1 MPNSFI
7 VKPLLNFTKHHKRT
21 TMKNLLILLFLFS
34 SLSVFSQTKVGG
46 VELPNE
52 ILVKENRMQLQGAGT
67 RVKLWMDMYAMGL
80 YLSSD
85 MNNAEQIISK
95 DESMGIRLQIIS
107 GLITSEKMEKATRD
121 GFKNATKG
129 EIAHIKTEIDE
140 FISVF
145 LGDIEKE
152 DVFEFMYTPESGTM
166 VYKNGELKDTII
178 GLPFKQA
185 LFGIWLCNKPADKN
199 LKEKLLK

>member
-1 MPNSFI
+1 
-7 VKPLLNFTKHHKRT
+7 
-21 TMKNLLILLFLFS
+21 MKKLLILLFLIS
-34 SLSVFSQTKVGG
+34 SLSSFSQTKIGG

-52 ILVKENRMQLQGAGT
+52 MLVKENRLQLHGAGT

-80 YLSSD
+80 YLTAD
-85 MNNAEQIISK
+85 MNDAEQVISK

-121 GFKNATKG
+121 GFKNSTNG
-129 EIAHIKTEIDE
+129 EMAHIQSQIDE

-145 LGDIEKE
+145 SEGIEKE
-152 DVFEFMYTPESGTM
+152 DIFEFIYSPENGTL
-166 VYKNGELKDTII
+166 VYKNGELKDSII

-185 LFGIWLCNKPADKN
+185 LFGIWLCKKPADKN